1 MDGRRERGDE
11 AADLLQAGDNMHLEL
26 SREMKVRGA
35 CQGVTDGLL
44 VL

>member
-11 AADLLQAGDNMHLEL
+11 APDLLQAGDNMHLEL

-35 CQGVTDGLL
+35 CQGVTDRLI